1 MMLRATY
8 HATYH
13 APMSPSPRWHTPMC
27 SGYCSLVTWN
37 ILAPSFAHAHKYPW
51 ASPDQLSW
59 EWRQARIVEQLAAID
74 ADMICLQEVE
84 VALWDELHQRLAK
97 LGYEGILQQTSRGHP
112 VANAVLLRRGLL
124 EFDRSE
130 SRSRALITVVRAA
143 SAPRATPPL
152 YLSSVHLEAGAEKS
166 ATRFAQILSLLRRI
180 ELQRAVD
187 AVAEQAKPRALAPV
201 SDEAGA
207 ALVLA
212 GDFNCDRS
220 ADLHSFLLHGAL
232 PDGPRERHGRPAAK
246 MHLKT
251 GPQKR
256 AAKKTPLLPL
266 QDAYLHTAPPW
277 GPLLRSSYRNGRL
290 LDFVWTSPTVDVLRT
305 MPVCDLA
312 GSSQPHPLPS
322 MDHPSDHLPVG
333 ALLSWP
339 GAPDAAPSS
348 GARPAWQQ
356 VYVENVQRQRQPP
369 SSPPHPRR
377 R

>member
-1 MMLRATY
+1 MVLLSAIG
-8 HATYH
+8 HAV
-13 APMSPSPRWHTPMC
+13 HTPMNSAPRWRMPMC
-27 SGYCSLVTWN
+27 SACSLVTWN

-51 ASPDQLSW
+51 ASADQLSW
-59 EWRQARIVEQLAAID
+59 ERRQALIVERLAAID

-84 VALWDELHQRLAK
+84 VALWDGLHRRLAK
-97 LGYEGILQQTSRGHP
+97 LGYEGVLQETSRGHP

-124 EFDRSE
+124 KFDRSE

-143 SAPRATPPL
+143 KAPPATPPL

-180 ELQRAVD
+180 ELQRAID
-187 AVAEQAKPRALAPV
+187 AAAGQGRRSLSPGSDGAP
-201 SDEAGA
+201 A

-232 PDGPRERHGRPAAK
+232 PDGPRERQGRPAAN
-246 MHLKT
+246 MHPKT
-251 GPQKR
+251 GPRKR
-256 AAKKTPLLPL
+256 VSKTPLLPL
-266 QDAYLHTAPPW
+266 QDAYLRTPPPW

-322 MDHPSDHLPVG
+322 MDHPSDHLPIG

-339 GAPDAAPSS
+339 GAPDAVASS

-369 SSPPHPRR
+369 SSPPQTRR